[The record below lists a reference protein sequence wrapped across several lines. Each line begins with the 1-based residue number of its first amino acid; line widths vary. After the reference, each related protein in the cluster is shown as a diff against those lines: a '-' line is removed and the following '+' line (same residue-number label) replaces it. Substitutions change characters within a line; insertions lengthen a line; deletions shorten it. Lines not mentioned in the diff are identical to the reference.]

1 MTGGTVSISAAGVIT
16 FTPTSNFNGVV
27 TFPYVISD
35 GVGGTATANEIITV
49 TAVNDLFTDNN
60 ETVITPEDT
69 AVSGNVIDSGLTS
82 GDGPITVTSFQV
94 AGIGTVYTAGQTATI
109 AGIGTIV
116 IGSSGAYTFT
126 PAANYNGTVPTVTYS
141 LSDDSGATV
150 GDTSTLIITV
160 TAVNDPPIDGDESKI
175 VERDTVLIATAAGG
189 LLANASD
196 VEGDSLSITEFTI
209 NGVTY
214 PVTAN
219 APGVV
224 EIAGIGKL
232 TINSDGSY
240 RYEPVTGYT
249 GAIPVATYVIA
260 DGNGGFDTSTL
271 TLRVP
276 SVVPPARNVGQ
287 TPFMPQVPLYQPIE
301 MGRYEFHTVVLDFN
315 GQSGGINQFSL
326 PAVES
331 TLSRGNLQYS
341 NHTPYYSF
349 DRVGDEVRN
358 AQRSIDANLSTP
370 SEADTGLRNPLL
382 PPDVILDSAGKVSYI
397 IPPSTFVG
405 GKGDIQLK
413 VFTKDGKP
421 VPAWMKFDPAN
432 GKLDVAMP
440 DGVNEP
446 VELQVVATD
455 SKGDQAK
462 TKLIIK
468 PAEKPGQKSEFKG
481 KPSLSSQI
489 KSALMLRG

>member
-1 MTGGTVSISAAGVIT
+1 
-16 FTPTSNFNGVV
+16 
-27 TFPYVISD
+27 
-35 GVGGTATANEIITV
+35 
-49 TAVNDLFTDNN
+49 
-60 ETVITPEDT
+60 
-69 AVSGNVIDSGLTS
+69 
-82 GDGPITVTSFQV
+82 VTSFQV

-150 GDTSTLIITV
+150 GDNSDLIITV
-160 TAVNDPPIDGDESKI
+160 TPVNDPPIDGDEVKRVEKDTILI
-175 VERDTVLIATAAGG
+175 VTAAGG

-196 VEGDSLSITEFTI
+196 VEGDSLSITQFTV
-209 NGVTY
+209 NGVLY

-232 TINSDGSY
+232 TIHGDGSY

-249 GAIPVATYVIA
+249 GAIPVATYVIS

-301 MGRYEFHTVVLDFN
+301 MGKYEFHTVVLDFN

-382 PPDVILDSAGKVSYI
+382 PPDVILDSSGKVSYI
-397 IPPSTFVG
+397 IPPATFVG

-421 VPAWMKFDPAN
+421 VPAWIKFDSAN

>member
-1 MTGGTVSISAAGVIT
+1 
-16 FTPTSNFNGVV
+16 
-27 TFPYVISD
+27 
-35 GVGGTATANEIITV
+35 
-49 TAVNDLFTDNN
+49 
-60 ETVITPEDT
+60 
-69 AVSGNVIDSGLTS
+69 
-82 GDGPITVTSFQV
+82 
-94 AGIGTVYTAGQTATI
+94 
-109 AGIGTIV
+109 
-116 IGSSGAYTFT
+116 
-126 PAANYNGTVPTVTYS
+126 
-141 LSDDSGATV
+141 
-150 GDTSTLIITV
+150 
-160 TAVNDPPIDGDESKI
+160 
-175 VERDTVLIATAAGG
+175 
-189 LLANASD
+189 
-196 VEGDSLSITEFTI
+196 
-209 NGVTY
+209 
-214 PVTAN
+214 
-219 APGVV
+219 
-224 EIAGIGKL
+224 
-232 TINSDGSY
+232 
-240 RYEPVTGYT
+240 
-249 GAIPVATYVIA
+249 
-260 DGNGGFDTSTL
+260 
-271 TLRVP
+271 
-276 SVVPPARNVGQ
+276 
-287 TPFMPQVPLYQPIE
+287 MPQVPLYQPIE
-301 MGRYEFHTVVLDFN
+301 MGKYEFHTVVLDFN

-382 PPDVILDSAGKVSYI
+382 PPDVILDSAGKVSYT
-397 IPPSTFVG
+397 IPPATFVG

-421 VPAWMKFDPAN
+421 VPAWIKFDPAN

-462 TKLIIK
+462 TKLLIK
-468 PAEKPGQKSEFKG
+468 PAEKPAQKSEFKG

>member
-1 MTGGTVSISAAGVIT
+1 M
-16 FTPTSNFNGVV
+16 
-27 TFPYVISD
+27 
-35 GVGGTATANEIITV
+35 
-49 TAVNDLFTDNN
+49 
-60 ETVITPEDT
+60 
-69 AVSGNVIDSGLTS
+69 
-82 GDGPITVTSFQV
+82 
-94 AGIGTVYTAGQTATI
+94 
-109 AGIGTIV
+109 
-116 IGSSGAYTFT
+116 
-126 PAANYNGTVPTVTYS
+126 TYS

-160 TAVNDPPIDGDESKI
+160 TPVNDPPIDGDEIKRVEKDTILI
-175 VERDTVLIATAAGG
+175 VTAAGG

-196 VEGDSLSITEFTI
+196 VEGDSLSITQFTV
-209 NGVTY
+209 NGVIY
-214 PVTAN
+214 LVTAN
-219 APGVV
+219 APGVAD
-224 EIAGIGKL
+224 IPGIGKL
-232 TINSDGSY
+232 TIHSDGSY
-240 RYEPVTGYT
+240 RYEPVAGYT
-249 GAIPVATYVIA
+249 GAIPVATYVIS

-271 TLRVP
+271 TLTVP
-276 SVVPPARNVGQ
+276 SIVPPARNVTQ
-287 TPFMPQVPLYQPIE
+287 TPFMPQLPLYQPIE
-301 MGRYEFHTVVLDFN
+301 MGKYEFHTVVLDFN

-326 PAVES
+326 PTVES

-358 AQRSIDANLSTP
+358 AQRSIDAKLSLP
-370 SEADTGLRNPLL
+370 SESDTGLRNPLL
-382 PPDVILDSAGKVSYI
+382 PPDAILDSAGKVSYT
-397 IPPSTFVG
+397 IPPATFVG

-421 VPAWMKFDPAN
+421 VPDWIKFDPVK

-440 DGVNEP
+440 AGVKEP

-462 TKLIIK
+462 TKLVIK
-468 PAEKPGQKSEFKG
+468 PSEKPAQKSEFKG